1 MKGKFKRLVVI
12 SMIITILSMQLPT
25 IILATEIVRSPRNMQ
40 EKVFKTDNPDNK
52 NKLEYEEGKAIILY
66 KNSAVSKKNKKSSIL
81 NEIKIDDTVS
91 FEDVSQVSAYSNSS
105 KDVDLKVSLV
115 SSDKYST
122 QELVKKLN
130 NQKEIIYAEPNYK
143 VKATSLT
150 NDEYLKYQWAIENIG
165 QNGGIEGEDIKTKET
180 TSDKEKVIAII
191 DTGVDYT
198 NSELKDHMW
207 NNPHDKKKLAG
218 QYGYDFVNKDN
229 DPIDDAGHGT
239 HCAGIM
245 TAESDNKGITGSII
259 NNNNVKIMAL
269 KFLDAEGYGNNYDA
283 ISAYNY
289 IYRAQE
295 LGTNVVAVNNSWGGY
310 TSDEDII
317 LKEIIDLVG
326 ENGAL
331 SICASGNENANTDK
345 DIKSPSGLDSDYIIS
360 VAATN
365 EKGELATFSNYGKET
380 VDIAAPGADILSTV
394 SYNVFNPSIYSTEVK
409 GNLCSKY
416 ENFESGL
423 GSLASNYK
431 VTEGKVE
438 INSNNYFGEKGGKAL
453 EWSIKNAKA
462 GKKYSLAIKIDEANA
477 TQVLSS
483 MIKAT
488 STGESVEDFM
498 TGNSSALWSF
508 NIYNQ
513 DYDSIDLDKIETL
526 EEEFYGILGMDN
538 YWNHI
543 TKELEYDKGT
553 LVMQIFPK
561 SDGDITFTID
571 DYAISKDTAK
581 EEEFGKY
588 EFYNGTSMATPYVTS
603 AVAIASNLYETEE
616 VLTLKNRVLNS
627 SREVKELSDKVSTSG
642 VLDIE
647 KFSEPRPIITSVV
660 MDENGNVTVTGDFFG
675 DNPKLYINDKEV
687 DAKYNKDEKVL
698 VFNDPTLK
706 NKNLEFKIDTG
717 KYEYSKKVYL
727 AIGEE
732 FDSINYELSQFLPA
746 VSMASD
752 GNDIYV
758 LQKDLVMNVI
768 SEYGIQNV
776 IIDGYTLFDN
786 YGKIEENTTEIKND
800 TGLVYNDGEIYTVFS
815 LDYGYTINKVLAQYD
830 KESCLWTKI
839 ADIPSEYNTLCPTI
853 ASYNSEIYLIGGYDR
868 ENKKITTNVY
878 KYDMDEGK
886 WKKAVEIP
894 EGRVA
899 SKASQVGN
907 KLVVLMG
914 ANEAG
919 TMPEP
924 LIFNGTTWKKSEAK
938 LEVVDKKYKLTDIPS
953 NNIDDYE
960 DESKPNNED
969 KDIPEVYSAGIG
981 AISNGVIITGLKT
994 DGFGDTFI
1002 YNIEKDSYEESGY
1015 VLSETG
1021 YTTATTNG
1029 DTLYA
1034 MSTSLYDSILGYG
1047 MKLAEVKGVSLIPF
1061 ELVIDGAGIEIP
1073 DGRGD
1078 LLLSGK
1084 YEYNHGTTINI
1095 KPEIVDYR
1103 YYIKSITVNGKVVSG
1118 TSYKLVLSEPTKI
1131 VIKTQKYP
1139 NIYGLKMTSQT
1150 TSSVKISWN
1159 KLNGAEGYQVYLYNT
1174 KTKKYQ
1180 KYKYV
1185 NSNSL
1190 TISKLSSSLTYKIKV
1205 DGIRK
1210 INGANRV
1217 ISTATLA
1224 IGTKTLTPSISSI
1237 KSAKKA
1243 ATVKWKKISGASG
1256 YEIYMSTS
1264 KNGKYTRKKTITN
1277 GKTISSKVTG
1287 LKSKKNYYFK
1297 IRTYKTVAGKKI
1309 YSSFSKVKSVKIK

>member
-40 EKVFKTDNPDNK
+40 EKVFKTDNLDNK

-66 KNSAVSKKNKKSSIL
+66 KNSSVSKKNKKSSIF

-91 FEDVSQVSAYSNSS
+91 FEDVSQVSAYSSSS

-115 SSDKYST
+115 SSDRYST

-218 QYGYDFVNKDN
+218 QYGYDFVNGDN

-245 TAESDNKGITGSII
+245 TAESDNEGITGSII
-259 NNNNVKIMAL
+259 NNNNIKIMAL
-269 KFLDAEGYGNNYDA
+269 KFLDDAGSGSTYSA

-289 IYRAQE
+289 IYKAQE
-295 LGTNVVAVNNSWGGY
+295 LGTNVVAINNSWGGY
-310 TSDEDII
+310 ASEEDII
-317 LKEIIDLVG
+317 LKEIIGLVG

-331 SICASGNENANTDK
+331 SICASGNENTNTDK
-345 DIKSPSGLDSDYIIS
+345 VVNIPSGIDSDYIIS
-360 VAATN
+360 VAAAN

-431 VTEGKVE
+431 VTQGNVE

-462 GKKYSLAIKIDEANA
+462 GKKYSLAIKIDE
-477 TQVLSS
+477 TKSSQIWSS
-483 MIKAT
+483 MIKVT
-488 STGESVEDFM
+488 STGEPVEDFF
-498 TGNSSALWSF
+498 TGNACASWTF
-508 NIYNQ
+508 NTYGQ
-513 DYDSIDLDKIETL
+513 DYNSIDLSKINIMTDDYEG
-526 EEEFYGILGMDN
+526 FISHVSGMDN
-538 YWNHI
+538 YWDHV
-543 TKELEYDKGT
+543 TEELKYDKGT
-553 LVMQIFPK
+553 LVIQVYPH

-616 VLTLKNRVLNS
+616 ALTLKNRVLNS

-647 KFSEPRPIITSVV
+647 KFSEPRPIITSAVINK
-660 MDENGNVTVTGDFFG
+660 NGDITVTGEFFG
-675 DNPKLYINDKEV
+675 DNPKLYVNNKEV
-687 DAKYNKDEKVL
+687 SVKYNKDEKVL
-698 VFNDPTLK
+698 VFNDSTLK

-717 KYEYSKKVYL
+717 KYEYSKMIYL
-727 AIGEE
+727 ALGKE
-732 FDSINYELSQFLPA
+732 FNNTDYEFNQFLPA
-746 VSMASD
+746 ISMVSDKTDLYILQSD
-752 GNDIYV
+752 
-758 LQKDLVMNVI
+758 LMMNVI

-776 IIDGYTLFDN
+776 EIDKYSLFEN
-786 YGKIEENTTEIKND
+786 YGEVEKYTTKIEND
-800 TGLVYNDGEIYTVFS
+800 TGLIYNNGEIYTVFS
-815 LDYGYTINKVLAQYD
+815 LNYGYTINKVLAQYD
-830 KESCLWTKI
+830 KENCTWIKVT
-839 ADIPSEYNTLCPTI
+839 DIPSEYNTLCPTI
-853 ASYNSEIYLIGGYDR
+853 ASYNSEIYLIGGYDK

-878 KYDMDEGK
+878 KYDMDKDK
-886 WKKAVEIP
+886 WIESIEIP

-899 SKASQVGN
+899 SKAIQVGN

-914 ANEAG
+914 GNETG

-924 LIFNGTTWKKSEAK
+924 LIFNGTTWKKSQTKIEV
-938 LEVVDKKYKLTDIPS
+938 LEKKHKLTYIPS
-953 NNIDDYE
+953 DDE
-960 DESKPNNED
+960 EMVINNED
-969 KDIPEVYSAGIG
+969 KDIPEIYSAGIG
-981 AISNGVIITGLKT
+981 VVSNGVIITGLKT
-994 DGFGDTFI
+994 DGLGDTFI
-1002 YNIEKDSYEESGY
+1002 YNVEKDSYEESGY

-1034 MSTSLYDSILGYG
+1034 MSTSLYDIFNRFGIKST
-1047 MKLAEVKGVSLIPF
+1047 EVKGEALIPF

-1103 YYIKSITVNGKVVSG
+1103 YYIKSITVNGKAVSG

-1139 NIYGLKMTSQT
+1139 NISGLKMTSQT

-1180 KYKYV
+1180 KYKYI

-1205 DGIRK
+1205 DAIKK

-1224 IGTKTLTPSISSI
+1224 IGTKTLTPNISSI

-1264 KNGKYTRKKTITN
+1264 KNGKYTRKRTITN
-1277 GKTISSKVTG
+1277 GKTISSKLTG